1 MINLYF
7 SNIYYK
13 VIMNLSNIIEYQ
25 SKYQHFI
32 FLIISIILSNLQNM
46 QLVAFITILLFN
58 FVIISIFRRNI
69 DINLIE
75 FTPEFIK
82 MIKNILKMIMLK

>member
-1 MINLYF
+1 LINLYF
-7 SNIYYK
+7 SNFNNK

-32 FLIISIILSNLQNM
+32 FLIISIILSNLQNI

>member
-1 MINLYF
+1 
-7 SNIYYK
+7 
-13 VIMNLSNIIEYQ
+13 MNLSNIIEYQ

-32 FLIISIILSNLQNM
+32 FLIISIILSNLQNI